1 MKKFI
6 CVKKKRKQE
15 MIDKMGGKCSMCG
28 YSKCLSAL
36 EFHHVEPSTKE
47 FGNEEYR

>member
-15 MIDKMGGKCSMCG
+15 MIDKMGGKCSMC
-28 YSKCLSAL
+28 